1 MASVFIEGTNNM
13 HTLSW
18 GNKMGKGPKN
28 EIKCVKFH
36 NSFVKIYK
44 KRQIFSKRNF
54 YPLL

>member
-1 MASVFIEGTNNM
+1 MARVFIEGTNNM

-18 GNKMGKGPKN
+18 GDKMGKGPKN